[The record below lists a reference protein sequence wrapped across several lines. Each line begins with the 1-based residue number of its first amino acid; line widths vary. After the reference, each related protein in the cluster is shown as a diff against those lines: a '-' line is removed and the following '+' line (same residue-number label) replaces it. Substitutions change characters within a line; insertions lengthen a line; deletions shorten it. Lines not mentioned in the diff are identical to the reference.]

1 MSTEVKTPL
10 GPKSHPKALTGVNL
24 ILGLAMAAVSG
35 AICMQI
41 IGRIGITPNTS
52 IIGAIVAITLARVVA
67 SLRPLDSQ
75 NIIQTYTS
83 AGGFSAA
90 NAGLLSVAIVF
101 LMGQPALVYPLLI
114 GSGIGVLL
122 DVWFVTQLYNTK
134 VYPAEGAWP
143 PGVATAEALWAA
155 DEGGKRARRLVEGII
170 AGIIGTYFKLP
181 MAGIGIAFIAN
192 IFAITALGIGLLIR
206 GYAPVL
212 FGVNLG
218 ETYVPHGMM
227 IGAGL
232 VQLVQAFLII
242 SRKQEEK
249 ETAQTEANEGIPKK
263 IVIHFALFSV
273 GALVMALIAGALWQM
288 SLGQIIVFT
297 LFAGFAAA
305 ASTIIVGLC
314 AMHSGWFPAFAVT
327 IIFLTI
333 GMFLGIPA
341 VPLALL
347 TGYTASTG
355 PLFAD
360 FGYDLKTGWLIR
372 GRGQDMAYEKDGR
385 KQQFIAEAVG
395 GIMGLVMV
403 GLFAGMHFKLDLLPP
418 VSRVFAATINAGA
431 DPGIVRQLI
440 LWSIPGAAIQVIGGP
455 GRAMGVLFATGLLIM
470 SPIYG
475 WGLIAAVIARR
486 IIGEEPMKVREAG
499 LIAGDGIYGFVNS
512 IIRTF
517 FA

>member
-1 MSTEVKTPL
+1 MSAQS
-10 GPKSHPKALTGVNL
+10 GPPPARVHPKALSAGNL
-24 ILGLAMAAVSG
+24 VVGLFMAALSG

-41 IGRIGITPNTS
+41 IGRIGVTPNTS
-52 IIGAIVAITLARVVA
+52 IIGAIVAIVLARA
-67 SLRPLDSQ
+67 FATWKPLDSQ
-75 NIIQTYTS
+75 NLIQTYTS
-83 AGGFSAA
+83 AGGFAAA

-101 LMGQPALVYPLLI
+101 LLGKPELVLPMLV
-114 GSGIGVLL
+114 GAAIGVIL
-122 DVWFVTQLYNTK
+122 DVLFVKELYNTK

-155 DEGGKRARRLVEGII
+155 DEGGRRARRLVEGIV
-170 AGIIGTYFKLP
+170 AGIIGTHFKLP

-192 IFAITALGIGLLIR
+192 IFAISSLGVGLLIR
-206 GYAPVL
+206 GYSPQL
-212 FGVNLG
+212 FGVDLG
-218 ETYVPHGMM
+218 KTYVAHGMM

-232 VQLVQAFLII
+232 IQLVQAFVII
-242 SRKQEEK
+242 ASKRGENEVEKTEEDPNIPRK
-249 ETAQTEANEGIPKK
+249 IL
-263 IVIHFALFSV
+263 IHFGLFVV
-273 GALVMALIAGALWQM
+273 GALALALVGGVLTQM
-288 SLGQIIVFT
+288 TPGQLVVFL

-341 VPLALL
+341 IPLALL

-372 GRGQDMAYEKDGR
+372 GRGADMAYEKEGR
-385 KQQFIAEAVG
+385 RQQFYAEALG
-395 GIMGLVMV
+395 GLMGLAMV
-403 GLFAGMHFKLDLLPP
+403 AMFAGMHFQLDLLPP
-418 VSRVFAATINAGA
+418 VSRVFAATITAGA
-431 DPGIVRQLI
+431 KPEILRELLI
-440 LWSIPGAAIQVIGGP
+440 WSVPGALIQFVGGP
-455 GRAMGVLFATGLLIM
+455 KRAMGVLFATGLLIRN
-470 SPIYG
+470 PNYG
-475 WGLIAAVIARR
+475 WGLVIAVIVRK

-499 LIAGDGIYGFVNS
+499 LIAGDGLYGFVTS
-512 IIRTF
+512 VMRTF